1 MDDID
6 KANDLADSLREA
18 AVERIRKE
26 MSQVNMNPVCINC
39 DEDIEAER
47 LAKLASARRCIG
59 CQTDHERKL
68 RTHRQ

>member
-18 AVERIRKE
+18 TVERIRRE
-26 MSQVNMNPVCINC
+26 MSQVNTNPICIEC

-47 LAKLASARRCIG
+47 LAKLPSAKRCII
-59 CQTDHERKL
+59 CQTDYERRLK
-68 RTHRQ
+68 THRQ